1 MNIQDIKTQIAQ
13 ENSIALPHLVMVQQ
27 FEEDGK
33 TPAPWVSHWDNE
45 KRLRITMHS
54 DVFNRIKENPTD
66 AGLALKKEVVPASAE
81 REAYT
86 RYVVITPQN
95 IVGTF

>member
-1 MNIQDIKTQIAQ
+1 MNIQDLKAQIAA
-13 ENSIALPHLVMVQQ
+13 ENGITLPHLVLVQQ

-33 TPAPWVSHWDNE
+33 TPAPWVSHWDNT
-45 KRLRITMHS
+45 KRIRVTMHQ
-54 DVFNRIKENPTD
+54 DVFNQIKADPTK
-66 AGLALKKEVVPASAE
+66 AGLALKKEVVPATADRAE
-81 REAYT
+81 YT